1 MQKIVIAVDS
11 FKDSL
16 TSSQVADTIEKALRD
31 ADSELNIVKMP
42 ISDGGEGLTDVLVNA
57 LGGRFHIIDT
67 VDPLMRPI
75 KVKFGSV
82 ENTAIIEMATA
93 AGLELLKP
101 EERNPMH
108 TTTWGV
114 GLMMQAALDLGY
126 KKMLIG
132 LGGSAT
138 NDAGLGAMQALGLRC
153 YNSQGRIMK
162 NGITGKDLADLAHI
176 DLFTLKRK
184 FQDIEIKVACDVHNP
199 FFGPQG
205 AACVY
210 AAQKGASP
218 EEVQLLDAGL
228 RHTSHVWRRSG
239 GMIIDNVQG
248 AGAAGGFGGTLS
260 TLLNAKVSTG
270 IECVL
275 DLLHFNEQIEETDLL
290 ITGEGSI
297 DAQSFMGK
305 ALSGILRRANQF
317 HIPVL
322 AVAGRILDRD
332 ALIRAG
338 VSDCIEIT
346 PRNMSIEEAI
356 VPETAKTNLYNAVNN
371 WYKFGR

>member
-82 ENTAIIEMATA
+82 ENTAIIEMAAA

-184 FQDIEIKVACDVHNP
+184 
-199 FFGPQG
+199 
-205 AACVY
+205 
-210 AAQKGASP
+210 
-218 EEVQLLDAGL
+218 
-228 RHTSHVWRRSG
+228 
-239 GMIIDNVQG
+239 
-248 AGAAGGFGGTLS
+248 
-260 TLLNAKVSTG
+260 
-270 IECVL
+270 
-275 DLLHFNEQIEETDLL
+275 
-290 ITGEGSI
+290 
-297 DAQSFMGK
+297 
-305 ALSGILRRANQF
+305 
-317 HIPVL
+317 
-322 AVAGRILDRD
+322 
-332 ALIRAG
+332 
-338 VSDCIEIT
+338 
-346 PRNMSIEEAI
+346 
-356 VPETAKTNLYNAVNN
+356 
-371 WYKFGR
+371 